1 MNRVSRLRRSH
12 RARWMGVGA
21 VGVLLLGGAVV
32 RSFTA
37 DAVTAPPKPV
47 TVAADRGPVTVD
59 VAASGTV
66 EPAQNRSLGFT
77 VTGTVETVPVQPGT
91 LVKAG
96 QVLATVDDA
105 AAQAAVTQARTA
117 LTEAR
122 TALTGARTAAA
133 SPAPTPCGSS
143 GQGTGRLA
151 AYRPSAE
158 PSASCPARAQAGSGP
173 GGDAIL
179 TAEQRVNRA
188 TADLATAR
196 ANLAGTTVTAPIAGT
211 VLSVTGKV
219 GSQVSRGA
227 TFVTLADTYAMQ
239 VSAKF
244 PEADAGAIAVKQTA
258 TVTLADRDGQ
268 EFAATVVQVDPV
280 GTSDGTMVTFGVVL
294 AFTAAPK
301 DLLVGQTAAVKVR
314 TGNVGDALRVPSTAV
329 HDVADGH
336 GTVLLDAGATR
347 RSVTVGLRGDRYTEV
362 RSGLTPGE
370 VVRRSW

>member
-133 SPAPTPCGSS
+133 SPAPTPCGS
-143 GQGTGRLA
+143 
-151 AYRPSAE
+151 
-158 PSASCPARAQAGSGP
+158 GSK
-173 GGDAIL
+173 A
-179 TAEQRVNRA
+179 
-188 TADLATAR
+188 
-196 ANLAGTTVTAPIAGT
+196 
-211 VLSVTGKV
+211 
-219 GSQVSRGA
+219 
-227 TFVTLADTYAMQ
+227 
-239 VSAKF
+239 
-244 PEADAGAIAVKQTA
+244 
-258 TVTLADRDGQ
+258 
-268 EFAATVVQVDPV
+268 
-280 GTSDGTMVTFGVVL
+280 
-294 AFTAAPK
+294 
-301 DLLVGQTAAVKVR
+301 
-314 TGNVGDALRVPSTAV
+314 
-329 HDVADGH
+329 
-336 GTVLLDAGATR
+336 
-347 RSVTVGLRGDRYTEV
+347 
-362 RSGLTPGE
+362 RSG
-370 VVRRSW
+370 RR